1 MKSSVYIPQGLW
13 YFVGQHLVS
22 SKYIDAEASN
32 LVNEEPL
39 LRWLLID
46 EDGWQGECS
55 QVDLFNFD
63 ATEVKKEKYEN
74 VDYLNLF
81 VRETFRRRD
90 ILNKMPDT
98 QEMIIIKGY
107 IGFDNVILM
116 NNHKVELE
124 FKELKKEYS
133 SDNSAFISVDCV
145 KLALFIEAL
154 IEIYQF
160 KVHEFKKDLDSDFSG
175 KIMLNFLALHSI
187 SPYDFALDCLTKSDE
202 GWCQEERLRENIVKA
217 INQGSPM
224 PIFDRYNN
232 LIAEFDVGRLFS
244 IEDGRIHVNFGLFGL
259 KTKGNL
265 VGLGHILYNPKF
277 FGARD
282 IANVMDSWNWLVKE
296 AKVNEEALQMAFESS
311 SLAVLLAT
319 GAELGKDINFW
330 SLIVDLFELNSAG
343 INTRP
348 KIEEFGHQIRS
359 HLRKFEAL
367 LEKEPW
373 KAFRIAD
380 SLKDYLFNVSSEC
393 RLARK
398 AKSFGFEVVFGK
410 HPDLKI
416 NGKRV
421 EVKNLRSNSL
431 SNPIN
436 QGMKQPHDIIAIE
449 VETLEKRAIP
459 NRKANWLGKDD
470 LSKILQTV
478 LSCGNENQKILLF
491 MNTAEGMKG
500 RIVLLKR

>member
-13 YFVGQHLVS
+13 HFVGRELIF
-22 SKYIDAEASN
+22 SKYIDEASFN
-32 LVNEEPL
+32 LINEEPV

-46 EDGWQGECS
+46 EAGEYS

-81 VRETFRRRD
+81 VRETFRRKD
-90 ILNKMPDT
+90 IFNKMANT
-98 QEMIIIKGY
+98 QEMIIVKGY

-116 NNHKVELE
+116 NNQKVELE
-124 FKELKKEYS
+124 FKEAKKKCS
-133 SDNSAFISVDCV
+133 SDNSASISVDCV

-160 KVHEFKKDLDSDFSG
+160 RVHEFKKKLNDDFSG

-187 SPYDFALDCLTKSDE
+187 DPFDFKLDCLTKSDE
-202 GWCQEERLRENIVKA
+202 GWNQEERIRENIVKA
-217 INQGSPM
+217 IDQESPT
-224 PIFDRYNN
+224 PIFDRYHN
-232 LIAEFDVGRLFS
+232 LIAEFDVGRLFR
-244 IEDGRIHVNFGLFGL
+244 IEDGRIHVNFGAFGL

-265 VGLGHILYNPKF
+265 VGLGHILYNPRF

-282 IANVMDSWNWLVKE
+282 VLNVINSWNWLVKE
-296 AKVNEEALQMAFESS
+296 TKVNEEELQMAFESS
-311 SLAVLLAT
+311 SLAMLLVA
-319 GAELGKDINFW
+319 GAEFGKDVFFF

-343 INTRP
+343 IDTKP

-359 HLRKFEAL
+359 HLRKFGNL
-367 LEKEPW
+367 LDKEPW
-373 KAFRIAD
+373 KAFIIAD
-380 SLKDYLFNVSSEC
+380 FLKDYLFNVSSEC

-398 AKSFGFEVVFGK
+398 AKLYGFEIVFSK
-410 HPDLKI
+410 HPDLRI

-421 EVKNLRSNSL
+421 EVKNLRSHSL
-431 SNPIN
+431 SNPIVK
-436 QGMKQPHDIIAIE
+436 GLKQPHDIIAIE
-449 VETLEKRAIP
+449 VETLEKRVIP

-470 LSKILQTV
+470 LSKTLQTA
-478 LSCGNENQKILLF
+478 LSCGDENEKILLF
-491 MNTAEGMKG
+491 MNTAEGWKG
-500 RIVLLKR
+500 RILLLKR